1 MEEVQMT
8 IEKATGGSWIKAG
21 KVAYDYT
28 KERDARP

>member
-1 MEEVQMT
+1 MT